1 MRQYEAYSV
10 LITDEKGKR
19 GTGTLFYAENAASF
33 YVLTCAH
40 VIYTSHQI
48 NIQILIP
55 AAGGPK
61 EESIVV
67 SRDHFRFSPIDKA
80 TVIGDD
86 STHTCDI
93 AIIECAKG
101 NLQLTPTRYALYP
114 MTSGERIV
122 AVGYPKGSDSPV
134 YYQQD
139 ELTAKVLKNQDEQ
152 DYFII
157 RVDEAFLN
165 SADREAELKGFS
177 GSPVWDEESLGDHTL
192 LFGGLIA
199 IGVGSNINRGRVNV
213 MNARLLQTLMRD
225 EFGVTIESGLPMVD
239 DSEIAPGYEE
249 PEESP
254 DQLMVRAGWIEN
266 ERRKAQTYV
275 DLSLIH
281 I

>member
-101 NLQLTPTRYALYP
+101 NLQLG
-114 MTSGERIV
+114 MHC
-122 AVGYPKGSDSPV
+122 
-134 YYQQD
+134 
-139 ELTAKVLKNQDEQ
+139 
-152 DYFII
+152 I
-157 RVDEAFLN
+157 R
-165 SADREAELKGFS
+165 
-177 GSPVWDEESLGDHTL
+177 
-192 LFGGLIA
+192 
-199 IGVGSNINRGRVNV
+199 
-213 MNARLLQTLMRD
+213 
-225 EFGVTIESGLPMVD
+225 
-239 DSEIAPGYEE
+239 
-249 PEESP
+249 
-254 DQLMVRAGWIEN
+254 
-266 ERRKAQTYV
+266 
-275 DLSLIH
+275 
-281 I
+281 

>member
-139 ELTAKVLKNQDEQ
+139 ELTAKVLKNQDAHSMIQ
-152 DYFII
+152 I
-157 RVDEAFLN
+157 
-165 SADREAELKGFS
+165 KC
-177 GSPVWDEESLGDHTL
+177 
-192 LFGGLIA
+192 
-199 IGVGSNINRGRVNV
+199 
-213 MNARLLQTLMRD
+213 LM
-225 EFGVTIESGLPMVD
+225 M
-239 DSEIAPGYEE
+239 
-249 PEESP
+249 
-254 DQLMVRAGWIEN
+254 
-266 ERRKAQTYV
+266 
-275 DLSLIH
+275 
-281 I
+281 